1 MVGVGPWGLAI
12 LERLIAVAGRRRAPV
27 VLHVIEPGV
36 PGAGN
41 FSVDDPDYLPLNT
54 PCGQHVMHPATV
66 ESDMPAYAQ
75 SLFAWARR
83 RGYRW
88 VGDECRITTEGR
100 ELSPND
106 FLPRRLMGEWLNWS
120 YHALVAVCP
129 GQVSVR
135 HHATSAVDIEAVDGR
150 ELVHLADGRTLLVD
164 QVILTTGHTPDHP
177 RQGDESRPLSPYPV
191 DNFRE
196 LIGPDDTVAIA
207 GLGLVALDVVA
218 ALTVGLGGT
227 FHECD
232 GRLRYQGSGK
242 EPKLFL
248 FSRSGQPYFAKPTGA
263 SDPTGEYVPVICTP
277 DAAARLRTSEDGRS
291 ARGAVDFCR
300 DLLPLVTAEM
310 QVRYYRQSAALFD
323 EDPQAADK
331 VTRALANAWAEGQF
345 SAVVEE
351 YARRY
356 GAFDFQRHMFGEPSG
371 QPSASADEYERSVYT
386 TIEQDVTE
394 ALMEGAVSPVKAAY
408 ETLRVCRDTMRSVIE
423 FQGLALD
430 SYLEFQSSL
439 SNRIKAVVAG
449 PPVGRSRQL
458 LALIDAGVVRIPW
471 GPSPAVERAEGN
483 AYVIRS
489 TRLRQPYVRRVDFLV
504 RGYQADPTV
513 VRTQSPLISRLVD
526 RGRIRPF
533 RYGEIEVGS
542 IDLTPE
548 SHPIGTDSKVQE
560 RIWVFGALTEGV
572 RYFTQYVPSPKSR
585 VRAFVDAEACAEHI
599 FSMAEPDLAVG
610 IPSLN
615 GVDALQSVG

>member
-1 MVGVGPWGLAI
+1 MPGL
-12 LERLIAVAGRRRAPV
+12 
-27 VLHVIEPGV
+27 
-36 PGAGN
+36 
-41 FSVDDPDYLPLNT
+41 
-54 PCGQHVMHPATV
+54 
-66 ESDMPAYAQ
+66 
-75 SLFAWARR
+75 
-83 RGYRW
+83 
-88 VGDECRITTEGR
+88 GDEGTGGSATSVASPQKVAK
-100 ELSPND
+100 LSPND

-120 YHALVAVCP
+120 YHALVAECP
-129 GQVSVR
+129 RQVSVR
-135 HHATSAVDIEAVDGR
+135 HHATSAVDIESFDGR

-191 DNFRE
+191 DDIRE
-196 LIGPDDTVAIA
+196 LTGPDDTVAIA

-232 GRLRYQGSGK
+232 GRLRYQRCGK

-248 FSRSGQPYFAKPTGA
+248 FSRSGQPYFAKPIGA

-277 DAAARLRTSEDGRS
+277 DAATRLRTSEDGTS
-291 ARGAVDFCR
+291 ARGAVDFSR
-300 DLLPLVTAEM
+300 DFLPLVIAEM

-323 EDPQAADK
+323 EDPRAADE
-331 VTRALANAWAEGQF
+331 VTRALANAWTEGHF
-345 SAVVEE
+345 PAVVEE

-356 GAFDFQRHMFGEPSG
+356 GACDFQRQMFGEPSG
-371 QPSASADEYERSVYT
+371 EPHASADEYERSVYRI
-386 TIEQDVTE
+386 IEQDVTE
-394 ALMEGAVSPVKAAY
+394 ALMEGCVSPVKAAY

-430 SYLEFQSSL
+430 SYLEFQSTL

-449 PPVGRSRQL
+449 PPVQRSRQL

-471 GPSPAVERAEGN
+471 GPAPAIERAEGN

-489 TRLRQPYVRRVDFLV
+489 TQLRQPYVRRVDFLV

-548 SHPIGTDSKVQE
+548 SHPIGTDSKAQE

-572 RYFTQYVPSPKSR
+572 RYFTAYVPSPKSR
-585 VRAFVDAEACAEHI
+585 VRAFLDAEACAEQI
-599 FSMAEPDLAVG
+599 FSSAEPELAVD

-615 GVDALQSVG
+615 GLDALQSAG

>member
-1 MVGVGPWGLAI
+1 MVRWNRSGVTEVAVVGVGPWGLAI

-207 GLGLVALDVVA
+207 GLGL
-218 ALTVGLGGT
+218 
-227 FHECD
+227 
-232 GRLRYQGSGK
+232 GRPRRRCCAHC
-242 EPKLFL
+242 
-248 FSRSGQPYFAKPTGA
+248 RSG
-263 SDPTGEYVPVICTP
+263 
-277 DAAARLRTSEDGRS
+277 
-291 ARGAVDFCR
+291 R
-300 DLLPLVTAEM
+300 DV
-310 QVRYYRQSAALFD
+310 
-323 EDPQAADK
+323 
-331 VTRALANAWAEGQF
+331 
-345 SAVVEE
+345 
-351 YARRY
+351 
-356 GAFDFQRHMFGEPSG
+356 
-371 QPSASADEYERSVYT
+371 
-386 TIEQDVTE
+386 
-394 ALMEGAVSPVKAAY
+394 
-408 ETLRVCRDTMRSVIE
+408 
-423 FQGLALD
+423 
-430 SYLEFQSSL
+430 
-439 SNRIKAVVAG
+439 
-449 PPVGRSRQL
+449 
-458 LALIDAGVVRIPW
+458 
-471 GPSPAVERAEGN
+471 
-483 AYVIRS
+483 
-489 TRLRQPYVRRVDFLV
+489 
-504 RGYQADPTV
+504 
-513 VRTQSPLISRLVD
+513 
-526 RGRIRPF
+526 
-533 RYGEIEVGS
+533 
-542 IDLTPE
+542 
-548 SHPIGTDSKVQE
+548 
-560 RIWVFGALTEGV
+560 
-572 RYFTQYVPSPKSR
+572 SR
-585 VRAFVDAEACAEHI
+585 VRWPTPLPAQWQGAEALSILAKRSALFRQADWRQRSHRGVCAGHLHPGRGRPPAHLGGRKEREG
-599 FSMAEPDLAVG
+599 SGRLLPRLSC
-610 IPSLN
+610 PL
-615 GVDALQSVG
+615 

>member
-1 MVGVGPWGLAI
+1 MAD
-12 LERLIAVAGRRRAPV
+12 
-27 VLHVIEPGV
+27 
-36 PGAGN
+36 
-41 FSVDDPDYLPLNT
+41 S
-54 PCGQHVMHPATV
+54 
-66 ESDMPAYAQ
+66 
-75 SLFAWARR
+75 
-83 RGYRW
+83 
-88 VGDECRITTEGR
+88 
-100 ELSPND
+100 
-106 FLPRRLMGEWLNWS
+106 
-120 YHALVAVCP
+120 
-129 GQVSVR
+129 
-135 HHATSAVDIEAVDGR
+135 ATSAVARSRTSFI
-150 ELVHLADGRTLLVD
+150 LAKR
-164 QVILTTGHTPDHP
+164 
-177 RQGDESRPLSPYPV
+177 
-191 DNFRE
+191 
-196 LIGPDDTVAIA
+196 
-207 GLGLVALDVVA
+207 
-218 ALTVGLGGT
+218 
-227 FHECD
+227 
-232 GRLRYQGSGK
+232 
-242 EPKLFL
+242 
-248 FSRSGQPYFAKPTGA
+248 QPYFAKPTGA

-277 DAAARLRTSEDGRS
+277 EAATRLRTSEDGRAQGS
-291 ARGAVDFCR
+291 GR
-300 DLLPLVTAEM
+300 LLPRSPAPRDSGDASTILPSERSLV
-310 QVRYYRQSAALFD
+310 RRGSAGCRRGYEGAG
-323 EDPQAADK
+323 E
-331 VTRALANAWAEGQF
+331 RWAEGQF
-345 SAVVEE
+345 PAVVEE
-351 YARRY
+351 DARRY

-371 QPSASADEYERSVYT
+371 QPCASADEYERSVYT

-449 PPVGRSRQL
+449 PPVQRSRQL

-489 TRLRQPYVRRVDFLV
+489 TQLRQPYVRRVDFLV

-548 SHPIGTDSKVQE
+548 SHPIGTESKVQE

-599 FSMAEPDLAVG
+599 FSIAEPDSPVG